1 MLVALMLF
9 RHRAKSLDA
18 QDERRATSLEL
29 LTRLH
34 LPQAIAVRLHV
45 CKINVV
51 ILTVETACIVGV

>member
-18 QDERRATSLEL
+18 QDERRAASPEL
-29 LTRLH
+29 VTRLH
-34 LPQAIAVRLHV
+34 LPKAIAVRLHV
-45 CKINVV
+45 CKTNVV